1 MWKKI
6 AIGAGG
12 VLLVLCVV
20 IAMQPPTFHLER
32 STTIAAPADAVFAQV
47 NDFHNWSKWSPW
59 EKLDPSMKRSYEGA
73 PAGVGAKYAWV
84 GNKEVGEGRMTI
96 EHSDPSRIE
105 IKLEFL
111 KPFTATNQATFT
123 FASTPEG
130 TKTTWAMDGSNNFVS
145 KAFHLVMD
153 MDKMVGGDFER
164 GLAGMKTA
172 AEAAAKASSTAPS
185 VATGP

>member
-12 VLLVLCVV
+12 VLAVLCGV
-20 IAMQPPTFHLER
+20 IAMQPSTFHFER
-32 STTIAAPADAVFAQV
+32 STTISAPADAVAAQV

-59 EKLDPSMKRSYEGA
+59 EKLDPSMKRTYEGA
-73 PAGVGAKYAWV
+73 ASGVGAKYAWV

-96 EHSDPSRIE
+96 EKSDASHTE

-123 FASTPEG
+123 FTSTPEG
-130 TKTTWAMDGSNNFVS
+130 TKTTWAMDGHNNFIS

-153 MDKMVGGDFER
+153 MDKMLGKDFES

-172 AEAAAKASSTAPS
+172 AEAAAKASSSAPS
-185 VATGP
+185 VAVGP